1 MSLDYKNILE
11 LDGVSFSYTK
21 EDFIKGLDL
30 SVDEGE
36 FIGLLGPN
44 GSGKSTI
51 LKLLAGILRPQAG
64 LVNLW
69 NRPLNSYRNRDRAK
83 LVSYLPQ
90 LLDMNVP
97 FRVAELVRM
106 GFYPYEKEPVM
117 GLDEAL
123 GMVGLE
129 DKRDELL
136 TRLSGGERRRAFIA
150 MTLLQGAGILLLDEP
165 LANLDI
171 RFQMELI
178 RLLKELN
185 RKRNI
190 SIVMALHDINLAFR
204 FERLILVKDG
214 GVLSRGLPDEV
225 LREGYLKEAF
235 EMDFEV
241 KKDGRHSYIS
251 CVEGGE

>member
-1 MSLDYKNILE
+1 MSLAYRNILE
-11 LDGVSFSYTK
+11 LDGVSFSYEK
-21 EDFIKGLDL
+21 DGFIKGLDL
-30 SVDEGE
+30 PVGEGE

-44 GSGKSTI
+44 GSGKSTV

-64 LVNLW
+64 AVTLW
-69 NRPLNSYRNRDRAK
+69 NRPLHTYRNRDRAK
-83 LVSYLPQ
+83 LLSYLPQ

-97 FRVAELVRM
+97 FRVAELVGM
-106 GFYPYEKEPVM
+106 GFYPYEKESVM
-117 GLDEAL
+117 GLEEAL
-123 GMVGLE
+123 RMVGLE
-129 DKRDELL
+129 DKSDVLL

-185 RKRNI
+185 KKRNI

-204 FERLILVKDG
+204 FQRLILIKEG
-214 GVLSRGLPDEV
+214 RVLSSGTPDEV
-225 LREGYLKEAF
+225 LRESFLKEAF

-241 KKDGRHSYIS
+241 IRSGGHAFIS
-251 CVEGGE
+251 CAEK